1 MYRPITVVAV
11 TLLALLSISP
21 ALAHADDLNMPPG
34 EHRTIGLGFHN
45 DDAPVGVRWWMSG
58 QKIGIDL
65 GLGYSRS
72 PAFLYA
78 DEHLMSFALDVG
90 VPIVMKSWSRVHF
103 MFRPG
108 LLYQSSEVEV
118 TAPPTPFDT
127 ETSKNLRISGELE
140 VEAFLLDNFSVSASH
155 GIAFDSFDPAGPGD
169 KLTSFSTIG
178 NNFTNIGFHV
188 YLFGGGGH

>member
-1 MYRPITVVAV
+1 
-11 TLLALLSISP
+11 
-21 ALAHADDLNMPPG
+21 
-34 EHRTIGLGFHN
+34 
-45 DDAPVGVRWWMSG
+45 
-58 QKIGIDL
+58 
-65 GLGYSRS
+65 
-72 PAFLYA
+72 
-78 DEHLMSFALDVG
+78 
-90 VPIVMKSWSRVHF
+90 VHF

-108 LLYQSSEVEV
+108 LLYQSSEVES

-155 GIAFDSFDPAGPGD
+155 GIAFNSFDPAGPGD

-188 YLFGGGGH
+188 YLFGGGAEAARNYHGARRAPGASAPGARFVLNSGRDVALTAVVARG